1 MSENSNYERIF
12 AVIRRI
18 PKGRVATYGQIAAL
32 AGIPRHARQV
42 GYALRNAPEELRLP
56 WHRVINA
63 QGRVSKRSPPGG
75 HSLQYVLLDSEGIQ
89 FDVHGKIAL
98 QHYQWKPRSRVSTR
112 AQKKTIRR
120 KRR

>member
-1 MSENSNYERIF
+1 MTTNSTYKRIF

-18 PKGRVATYGQIAAL
+18 PKGRVATYGQVATL
-32 AGIPRHARQV
+32 AGIPKNARQV

-63 QGRVSKRSPPGG
+63 QGQVSKRSSRGSD
-75 HSLQYVLLDSEGIQ
+75 SLQYVLLDNEGIQ

-98 QHYQWKPRSRVSTR
+98 QRYQWKPRNG
-112 AQKKTIRR
+112 
-120 KRR
+120 

>member
-1 MSENSNYERIF
+1 MSENSHYERIY

-32 AGIPRHARQV
+32 AGIPGHARQV

-63 QGRVSKRSPPGG
+63 QGRVSERSSRSGDR
-75 HSLQYVLLDSEGIQ
+75 LQYVLLNNEGIQ
-89 FDVHGKIAL
+89 FDVHGRIAL
-98 QHYQWKPRSRVSTR
+98 QRYQWKPRSHVSTG
-112 AQKKTIRR
+112 AKKKTIPR
-120 KRR
+120 KR